1 MRERNGFTPK
11 KYNQYSQHL
20 EDMFGCKI
28 YKITLDAGF
37 DCPNRDG
44 NLSSGGCIFCE
55 EGGSFSRAH
64 CNTLSVQ
71 QQVEAGVEKLKS
83 RFKAQKFISYFQ
95 AYSNTYAPVDKLK
108 EIYDQ
113 SLLHKDVIGI
123 SIGTR
128 PDCVD
133 KEKIKLISSYTSNH
147 YVWIEYGLQT
157 IHNKTLGFINRGHS
171 YEDFLNAVNIT
182 KDKDINICAH
192 VIIGLPGESRKNML
206 ETAKALADL
215 GINGIKIHLLCVLK
229 NTKLEKMYLNN
240 EFQLFSA
247 EEYIE
252 TVCDFLELLPPEV
265 TIHRLAGNGLKRI
278 LVAPNWLC
286 EKFKLLNAI
295 DQELDKRKSFQGSK
309 YIK

>member
-1 MRERNGFTPK
+1 MRERTGFVQK
-11 KYNQYSQHL
+11 QYNQYSQHL
-20 EDMFGCKI
+20 EELFGCKV
-28 YKITLDAGF
+28 YKITLNAGF
-37 DCPNRDG
+37 NCPNRDG
-44 NLSSGGCIFCE
+44 TISSGGCIFCE

-71 QQVEAGVEKLKS
+71 QQVETGIEKLKS

-95 AYSNTYAPVDKLK
+95 AYSNTYAPVDKLEK
-108 EIYDQ
+108 IYDK
-113 SLLHKDVIGI
+113 SLLHKDIIGL

-128 PDCVD
+128 PDCVN
-133 KEKIKLISSYTSNH
+133 KEKINLISNYASSH

-157 IHNKTLGFINRGHS
+157 IHNKTLNFINRGHNCQ
-171 YEDFLNAVNIT
+171 DFLYAVNIT
-182 KDKDINICAH
+182 KNKGINICAH
-192 VIIGLPGESRKNML
+192 VIIGLPGETREDIL

-215 GINGIKIHLLCVLK
+215 GINGVKIHLLCVLK

-240 EFQLFSA
+240 EFQLLTP

-252 TVCDFLELLPPEV
+252 TVCDFLELLPPEI
-265 TIHRLAGNGLKRI
+265 TIHRLAGNGLKQI

-295 DQELDKRKSFQGSK
+295 DQELEKRNSFQGLK